1 MYLINS
7 RNNNATLVKHLLDN
21 EQSINNSIK
30 YICVYA
36 RDTMHYRADSKFVQ
50 IIYCTKVKF
59 QDDKIIISMNRKSFL
74 T

>member
-1 MYLINS
+1 MYLINN
-7 RNNNATLVKHLLDN
+7 RNNNATLLKYLIDN

-59 QDDKIIISMNRKSFL
+59 QDDNITISMDRKTLL